1 MCEFLASKGVKIGGV
16 TLGDQGMVWSENGG
30 AVRHMPALAVPKA
43 EVIDTNGAGD
53 IYHGAYVY
61 SYLASPEKSWDEH
74 FRFARAASAHSVRHL
89 GIEHSLPTTA
99 DVRTAERDFA
109 EAA

>member
-1 MCEFLASKGVKIGGV
+1 M
-16 TLGDQGMVWSENGG
+16 GDHGFVWCDESGN
-30 AVRHMPALAVPKA
+30 VRHMAALAVPKD

-53 IYHGAYVY
+53 IFHGAYVY
-61 SYLASPEKSWDEH
+61 SYLAAPEKPWDAH

-89 GIEHSLPTTA
+89 GIENSLPTRA
-99 DVRTAERDFA
+99 DVLAAEQEFR